1 MAAQSGPLDGEIL
14 GPDEKDEAKV
24 RKNFWAT
31 VKRAAR
37 NIPFMEDVVAA
48 YFCAM
53 DPATPA
59 RVRGILI
66 GALAYF
72 VLPLDVV
79 PDALLG
85 IGFTDDAGVLTA
97 AIAMVAAHITDAHR
111 RAAKDALADDQ
122 LTTPGS

>member
-14 GPDEKDEAKV
+14 GPDKEQEGRV
-24 RKNFWAT
+24 RRDFWKT

-48 YFCAM
+48 YYCAM
-53 DPATPA
+53 DPKTPA
-59 RVRGILI
+59 RVRGVLI
-66 GALAYF
+66 AALAYF
-72 VLPLDVV
+72 VLPLDVI

-97 AIAMVAAHITDAHR
+97 AIAMVAAHITDTHR
-111 RAAKDALADDQ
+111 IAAQKALEDD
-122 LTTPGS
+122 TRSSTGS

>member
-1 MAAQSGPLDGEIL
+1 MAAQSGPLDGEML
-14 GPDEKDEAKV
+14 GPDEEQEGRV
-24 RKNFWAT
+24 RRDFWKT

-53 DPATPA
+53 DPKTPA
-59 RVRGILI
+59 RVRGVLI
-66 GALAYF
+66 AALAYF

-97 AIAMVAAHITDAHR
+97 AIAMVAAHITDNHR
-111 RAAKDALADDQ
+111 RAAQQALEDDTQ
-122 LTTPGS
+122 PSTGN